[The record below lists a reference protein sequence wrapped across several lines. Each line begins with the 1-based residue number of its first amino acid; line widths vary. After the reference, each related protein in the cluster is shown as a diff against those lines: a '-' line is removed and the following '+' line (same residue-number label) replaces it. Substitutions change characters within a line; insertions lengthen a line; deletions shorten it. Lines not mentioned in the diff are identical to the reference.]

1 MERTQLLKLL
11 EAIAQGELTPLNA
24 LEKLKNFPYQD
35 LGFAKIDSHRYLRNG
50 NSEVIYCPGKTVEQ
64 IVRIFTNMS
73 EYAQNIIATRA
84 NQEIYQAVKLALPE
98 AEFFETAKIIALWR
112 EHKETKGEIGII
124 SAGTA
129 DLPVAEEAAV
139 TATILGSKVT
149 RIYDVGVA
157 GIHRLFDQKPLIDR
171 CRVLIVVAGMEGA
184 LASVVGG
191 LVAQPLIGVP
201 TSVGYGSNFQGLT
214 ALFSMLSSC
223 ASSIGVVNIDNG
235 FGAGVLG
242 HRINLLGERS

>member
-11 EAIAQGELTPLNA
+11 ESIAQGELTPLNA